1 MFSTCP
7 LTSRN
12 KAPHVHKVAVGARME
27 AESQSKEWEKG
38 GQEIG

>member
-12 KAPHVHKVAVGARME
+12 KAPQVHKVAVRAGME

>member
-1 MFSTCP
+1 MFNNCP

-12 KAPHVHKVAVGARME
+12 KAPNVHKVAVGARME
-27 AESQSKEWEKG
+27 AESQSIEWEKG